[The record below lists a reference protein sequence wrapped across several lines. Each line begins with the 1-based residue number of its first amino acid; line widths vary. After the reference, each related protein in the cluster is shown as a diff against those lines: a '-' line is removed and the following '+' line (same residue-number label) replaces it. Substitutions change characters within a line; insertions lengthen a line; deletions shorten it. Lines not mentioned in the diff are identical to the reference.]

1 MDIRIL
7 AFDLDGTTVVGHKS
21 MPDDNRNALIA
32 AGKLGVYLVPCTGRI
47 KSFLPSDVAALPDL
61 RYVIS
66 SNGASVDDILSGE
79 NIYKA
84 LIPVETT
91 KLVQEI
97 INSYD
102 LYEELYVNGEAIT
115 LRTNPDKAR
124 ANPEFFPVSKHHFLT
139 KKYSFIDNF
148 DEYIDEFQATPEK
161 INLPYIPAE
170 LRAEI
175 WERLSKLPDL
185 ILTSSIPDNIEI
197 NCKAANKGSALKALA
212 EHLGL
217 ESKNC
222 FAIGDNG
229 NDSAMLEYAGVSVAM
244 GNSSPEAFAAAKF
257 TTDTCDNCGL
267 AKAIRKFILEKDK

>member
-1 MDIRIL
+1 MNIKIL
-7 AFDLDGTTVVGHKS
+7 AFDLDGTTVVGHKT
-21 MPDDNRNALIA
+21 MPEDNKNALIA
-32 AGKLGVYLVPCTGRI
+32 AEEKGVYLVPCTGRI
-47 KSFLPSDVAALPDL
+47 KSFLPADVADLPNL

-66 SNGASVDDILSGE
+66 SNGASVDDIITGE

-102 LYEELYVNGEAIT
+102 LYQELYVDGDAIT
-115 LRTNPDKAR
+115 LRINPDKAR
-124 ANPEFFPVSKHHFLT
+124 SNPEFFPVSKHHFLT
-139 KKYSFIDNF
+139 KKYTFIESF
-148 DEYIDEFQATPEK
+148 DEYIEEAQATPEK

-175 WERLSKLPDL
+175 WGRLSEIPEL

-197 NCKAANKGSALKALA
+197 NCTAANKGAALKALA

-217 ESKNC
+217 EADNC

-229 NDSAMLEYAGVSVAM
+229 NDAAMLEYAGVSVAM
-244 GNSSPEAFAAAKF
+244 GNSSPEAFASAKY

-267 AKAIRKFILEKDK
+267 AKAITKYILE